1 MNVKKMFHMFKLGV
15 AALFAISLWFTQSNA
30 QDSYLL
36 DGVDA
41 QNIIKYCVWRSSTT
55 DTSELSC
62 VGRVTNHCM
71 TKTGEIPRVFELL
84 SCIEVEEEAWLFL
97 LAAWEEEYAQSL
109 AVTDR
114 LNPQAEASV
123 LDSYLTTKNAWS
135 QYRTAQCDHERLAR
149 DIRSEGNYTN
159 PENIISKEICSRNST
174 ALRALELHRIM
185 Q

>member
-1 MNVKKMFHMFKLGV
+1 MFHIFKPGV
-15 AALFAISLWFTQSNA
+15 TALIAISLWFTPLNA
-30 QDSYLL
+30 QDSYLI

-41 QNIIKYCVWRSSTT
+41 QNIIEYCVWRSSTT

-62 VGRVTNHCM
+62 VGRVTKHCI
-71 TKTGEIPRVFELL
+71 TRIGEIPRVFELL
-84 SCIEVEEEAWLFL
+84 SCIEVEEEAWLL
-97 LAAWEEEYAQSL
+97 LLTAWEEEYARGL

-114 LNPQAEASV
+114 LNPLAEALA

-135 QYRTAQCDHERLAR
+135 VYRTAQCDHERLAR
-149 DIRSEGNYTN
+149 DIRSESSYTKPDN
-159 PENIISKEICSRNST
+159 LISNKICLRNST